1 MKDLIELVTIL
12 LGLFTLI
19 FGILQYYWQK
29 RFDEKLRVYKN
40 YLEIVSLATTLASD
54 EQKIVN
60 LVQKHILAKKELI
73 LFAPKKIVEQAGR
86 IEPINFTENN
96 EQKYLEYLKL
106 INMMRVDLQRFN
118 KKVSEDSLRKLL
130 G

>member
-1 MKDLIELVTIL
+1 MRDLIELITIL

-19 FGILQYYWQK
+19 FGILQYFWQK

-40 YLEIVSLATTLASD
+40 YLEIISLSILPPD
-54 EQKIVN
+54 EQKEAKLAQK
-60 LVQKHILAKKELI
+60 LVLAKEELI
-73 LFAPKKIVEQAGR
+73 LFAPKQIVEQVGK

-106 INMMRVDLQRFN
+106 INLMRLDLRRFN
-118 KKVSEDSLRKLL
+118 KKISEETLRKLL

>member
-1 MKDLIELVTIL
+1 MRDLIELITIP

-19 FGILQYYWQK
+19 FGILQYFWQK

-40 YLEIVSLATTLASD
+40 YLEIVSLSTLPPD
-54 EQKIVN
+54 EQKEAK
-60 LVQKHILAKKELI
+60 LAQKLILAKEELI
-73 LFAPKKIVEQAGR
+73 LFAPKQIVEQVGK

-106 INMMRVDLQRFN
+106 INLMRLDLRRFN
-118 KKVSEDSLRKLL
+118 KKISEETLRKLL

>member
-1 MKDLIELVTIL
+1 MRDLIELITIL

-19 FGILQYYWQK
+19 FGILQYFWQK

-40 YLEIVSLATTLASD
+40 YREIVSLSTLPPD
-54 EQKIVN
+54 EQKEAK
-60 LVQKHILAKKELI
+60 LAQKLILAKEELI
-73 LFAPKKIVEQAGR
+73 LFAPKQIVEQVGK

-106 INMMRVDLQRFN
+106 INLMRLDLRRFN
-118 KKVSEDSLRKLL
+118 KKISEETLRKLL

>member
-40 YLEIVSLATTLASD
+40 YLEIVSLATLASD
-54 EQKIVN
+54 EQKRVN
-60 LVQKHILAKKELI
+60 LVQKHILVKEELI

-86 IEPINFTENN
+86 IEPINFTKNN

>member
-1 MKDLIELVTIL
+1 MKDLIELITIL

-19 FGILQYYWQK
+19 FGILQYFWQK

-40 YLEIVSLATTLASD
+40 YLEIVSLSTLSPD
-54 EQKIVN
+54 EQKEAK
-60 LVQKHILAKKELI
+60 LAQKLILAKEELI
-73 LFAPKKIVEQAGR
+73 LFAPKQIVEQVGK

-106 INMMRVDLQRFN
+106 INLMRLDLRRFN
-118 KKVSEDSLRKLL
+118 KKISEETLRKLL

>member
-19 FGILQYYWQK
+19 LGILQYFWQK

-40 YLEIVSLATTLASD
+40 YLEIVSLSTLPTD
-54 EQKIVN
+54 EQKEVK
-60 LVQKHILAKKELI
+60 LVQKYIMAKEELI
-73 LFAPKKIVEQAGR
+73 LFAPKKIVELAGK
-86 IEPINFTENN
+86 IEPINFSENN
-96 EQKYLEYLKL
+96 EQKYLEYLEL
-106 INMMRVDLQRFN
+106 INLMRLDLRSFN
-118 KKVSEDSLRKLL
+118 KKISEEALRKLL

>member
-1 MKDLIELVTIL
+1 MRDLIELITIL

-19 FGILQYYWQK
+19 FGILQYFWQK

-40 YLEIVSLATTLASD
+40 YLEIVSLSTLPPD
-54 EQKIVN
+54 EQKEAK
-60 LVQKHILAKKELI
+60 LAQKLILAKEELI
-73 LFAPKKIVEQAGR
+73 LFAPKQIVEQVGN

-106 INMMRVDLQRFN
+106 INLMRLDLRRFN
-118 KKVSEDSLRKLL
+118 KKISEETLRKLL

>member
-1 MKDLIELVTIL
+1 MRDLIELITIL

-19 FGILQYYWQK
+19 FGILQYFWQK

-40 YLEIVSLATTLASD
+40 YLEIISLSILPPD
-54 EQKIVN
+54 EQKEAK
-60 LVQKHILAKKELI
+60 LAQKLILAKEELI
-73 LFAPKKIVEQAGR
+73 LFAPKQIVEQVGK

-106 INMMRVDLQRFN
+106 INLMRLDLRRFN
-118 KKVSEDSLRKLL
+118 KKISEETLRKLL